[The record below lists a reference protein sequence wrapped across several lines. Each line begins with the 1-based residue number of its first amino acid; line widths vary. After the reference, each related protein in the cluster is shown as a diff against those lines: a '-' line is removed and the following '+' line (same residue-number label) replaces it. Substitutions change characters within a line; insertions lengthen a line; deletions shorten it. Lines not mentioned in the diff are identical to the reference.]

1 MKFPNRTNHAARVGT
16 QACIHKCLQMRC
28 PLALMFLLPL
38 RLAGRTSYKWDM
50 LVCMLVY
57 RFFVAL
63 MCSGTIFCPFPLPGS
78 NPEAPGRRVLK
89 YGRPDRMVFTVGGYI
104 RVYVCVCVSS
114 LLFHLRPSGHV
125 GGEVRF
131 GRKGCCAVHSFALHD
146 ASWSTGT
153 SVERR
158 ITIAPPLPS
167 ELY

>member
-1 MKFPNRTNHAARVGT
+1 MFDILHYRGLYFYVSFSSVLNARESQRYGARTHFTKRNADHVRPKTVHSGGERKFLKFPNRTNHAARVGT

-104 RVYVCVCVSS
+104 RVYVC
-114 LLFHLRPSGHV
+114 
-125 GGEVRF
+125 E
-131 GRKGCCAVHSFALHD
+131 
-146 ASWSTGT
+146 
-153 SVERR
+153 
-158 ITIAPPLPS
+158 
-167 ELY
+167 